1 MILLSKTAPLKVENS
16 AQTTFRF
23 SPVRKR
29 SPPQLLKYETQHND
43 TQHKGTQHKD
53 TQHKGTQHKDTQHK
67 DTQHNDTQHN
77 DTQHNDKMFL

>member
-29 SPPQLLKYETQHND
+29 SPPQWLKYETQHNN
-43 TQHKGTQHKD
+43 TQHN
-53 TQHKGTQHKDTQHK
+53 

-77 DTQHNDKMFL
+77 DTQHNDTQHNDTEYNDTQHNETQHNDKMFL